1 MNGRKVDFT
10 PAVVLDGDLIRHSLT
25 DDRDRV
31 ERDRLRLIY
40 ACGASV
46 SPLRLVGV
54 AVEELKLVAP
64 CP

>member
-31 ERDRLRLIY
+31 ERDRLMHVARQSPP
-40 ACGASV
+40 CDSSV
-46 SPLRLVGV
+46 SPSRS
-54 AVEELKLVAP
+54 
-64 CP
+64 